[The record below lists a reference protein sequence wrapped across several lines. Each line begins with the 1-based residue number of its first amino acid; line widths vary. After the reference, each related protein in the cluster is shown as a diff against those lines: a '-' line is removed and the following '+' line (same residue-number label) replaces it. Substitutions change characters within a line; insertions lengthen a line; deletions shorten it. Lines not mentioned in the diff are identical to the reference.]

1 MGKEWTTVGPDS
13 EIKLVG
19 VSAAASTVIV
29 SLCVCVSQGRQGS
42 GAHLPAPRLDFFQKF
57 TFFRKSPTV
66 KKTSWGADTHTR
78 DTWAHTS
85 SRITQNSE
93 EPHKTTT
100 QEPSKLTN
108 TPARPHDRT
117 TARRPN
123 PRPTQQPQP
132 RSRTGTS
139 PFSAERNRA
148 DPSLVLQHV
157 SLTSPFLH
165 DAPSPTRCP
174 TRRPADCTLGL

>member
-1 MGKEWTTVGPDS
+1 MATWFLVAAPADCACFQVGPFSD
-13 EIKLVG
+13 VDHTNG
-19 VSAAASTVIV
+19 DVTAGYVR
-29 SLCVCVSQGRQGS
+29 GRRQVWCCS
-42 GAHLPAPRLDFFQKF
+42 VKNR
-57 TFFRKSPTV
+57 
-66 KKTSWGADTHTR
+66 KKTPGGAGTLGRTR
-78 DTWAHTS
+78 AHGSHRRTS
-85 SRITQNSE
+85 Q
-93 EPHKTTT
+93 
-100 QEPSKLTN
+100 PSKPTN
-108 TPARPHDRT
+108 TSARPH

-174 TRRPADCTLGL
+174 TRRPGPCGLYIGIVAFL